1 MPLPVDVHDPDAI
14 IGEVSARTLR
24 LIHAASTLGEA
35 DLAAP
40 SVLPGWTRG
49 HVLAHVA
56 RQAEAAAGVMR
67 EAAQGRSGTMYPSVE
82 ARARAIE
89 DSAGAGTAE
98 HVQGLLDSAVRF
110 LDAWRDLP
118 VARRDVGWT
127 LPSGVTRTAGEV
139 PWLRWR
145 EVVLH
150 HVDLGLPVDGGPDL
164 PGGDPLVGRLLDE
177 TLEGFSRKPGVP
189 HLVLLDPG
197 GARRGELGAGGGPG
211 SGPVTVEGSAAD
223 LVLWLAGRSTG
234 HGLRADAPLPALPS
248 WP

>member
-1 MPLPVDVHDPDAI
+1 MPLPVDRHDPDAI
-14 IGEVSARTLR
+14 IGEVSDRTLR
-24 LIHAASTLGEA
+24 LVRAAATLQDA
-35 DLAAP
+35 DIAAP
-40 SVLPGWTRG
+40 SLLPGWTRG

-56 RQAEAAAGVMR
+56 RQAEAAAGVLR
-67 EAAQGRSGTMYPSVE
+67 EASQGRSGTMYPSVE
-82 ARARAIE
+82 ARAQAIE
-89 DSAGAGTAE
+89 DGAGAGPAE
-98 HVQGLLDSAVRF
+98 QVRGLLDSAVRF

-150 HVDLGLPVDGGPDL
+150 HVDLGLPAGGGPDL
-164 PGGDPLVGRLLDE
+164 PAGDPLVVRLLDE
-177 TLEGFSRKPGVP
+177 TVDGFSRKPAVA
-189 HLVLLDPG
+189 HLVLLDADG
-197 GARRGELGAGGGPG
+197 DRRWELGAGGGAS

-234 HGLRADAPLPALPS
+234 TGLRADAPLPALPS